1 MKRQWDIE
9 ELIEH
14 FTLIEEDLEV
24 LTNKTGAT
32 RLGCALLLK
41 CFQQEGRFPPAR
53 NDIPK
58 SIVDYVARQLKLDAA
73 LFAQYDWEGRTIKSH
88 RTQIREHLSF
98 REATALD
105 IEEMKS
111 WLITKKLASDQKME
125 HLKTV
130 VIKRFRDLKIEP
142 PTIDRMERLIR
153 SACTTYEQTLF
164 AEVIQRLPPSTG
176 TLLDD
181 LLARSTALAEQE
193 EQLQDDEPTRAAAS
207 QARQIPI
214 TWQDLKTNPG
224 AVGLE
229 SVLHEIDKVRVLT
242 QLALPADLFEQV
254 SPKVVTLYRQRAATD
269 TLYELRRHPDAT
281 RYTLLAAFCQQRTG
295 EVTDSLVDLLLL
307 VIRRIGAKAEKHI
320 KKQYLDEIQTVE
332 GKQRLLRRV
341 AEASLA
347 GPEKTIRAGIFP
359 VMSEGKCKAILKEYQ
374 AKGEYQ
380 EQVYQRMHASYSHHY
395 RRMVPLLVNMLD
407 IRSNNT
413 AHQPVADALAL
424 VKRYANTASIYYP
437 TDETIPIAG
446 VVRPMWRDLVVEKDK
461 EGETRI
467 NRVNYELC
475 VLDALQEKLR
485 CRELWVVGANK
496 YRNPDDDLPKDFEDK
511 RAEYYEA
518 LGHPEQAEAFIT
530 TLRQEMIDA
539 LTSFDQA
546 LPKLSAQVRA
556 FPTKMS
562 FSGGRESEASPK
574 EVQREKKDP
583 ML

>member
-1 MKRQWDIE
+1 MPRIFDN
-9 ELIEH
+9 IEH
-14 FTLIEEDLEV
+14 KLVDALRSTLKISERADFCVGYFNLRGWRHIETLMERWQGGADGRCRLMIGMQDKPEDELRKVFSLRGEPRIDQGTV
-24 LTNKTGAT
+24 ARLKTRMAQEF
-32 RLGCALLLK
+32 REQLLL
-41 CFQQEGRFPPAR
+41 GA
-53 NDIPK
+53 
-58 SIVDYVARQLKLDAA
+58 
-73 LFAQYDWEGRTIKSH
+73 
-88 RTQIREHLSF
+88 
-98 REATALD
+98 
-105 IEEMKS
+105 
-111 WLITKKLASDQKME
+111 
-125 HLKTV
+125 
-130 VIKRFRDLKIEP
+130 
-142 PTIDRMERLIR
+142 PTNED
-153 SACTTYEQTLF
+153 
-164 AEVIQRLPPSTG
+164 
-176 TLLDD
+176 
-181 LLARSTALAEQE
+181 QE
-193 EQLQDDEPTRAAAS
+193 EQLQDDEPARNTS

-229 SVLHEIDKVRVLT
+229 SVLHEIDKIRMLT
-242 QLALPADLFEQV
+242 QRALPADLFEQV
-254 SPKVVTLYRQRAATD
+254 SPKVVTLYRQRATTD

-307 VIRRIGAKAEKHI
+307 VIRRIGAKAEKHV

-359 VMSEGKCKAILKEYQ
+359 VMSEEKCKAILKEYQ

-380 EQVYQRMHASYSHHY
+380 EQVYQRMRASYRSHY

-413 AHQPVADALAL
+413 AHQPVADALTL
-424 VKRYANTASIYYP
+424 VKRYVSAANIYYP
-437 TDETIPIAG
+437 TNETIPLAG

-496 YRNPDDDLPKDFEDK
+496 YRNPGDDLSKDFEEK
-511 RAEYYEA
+511 RTEYYEA
-518 LGHPEQAEAFIT
+518 LGHPEKAMEHFGSI
-530 TLRQEMIDA
+530 
-539 LTSFDQA
+539 
-546 LPKLSAQVRA
+546 
-556 FPTKMS
+556 
-562 FSGGRESEASPK
+562 SPSDSLLK
-574 EVQREKKDP
+574 IYRYLLDSKKDDYGKK
-583 ML
+583 